1 MLRTA
6 LALTLLAT
14 AVTAQGWPLPPT
26 DTGNLFVSGF
36 GSNNVGEFKK
46 DGTLVRTFT
55 HPTMNQ
61 PRGLAIEGDGT
72 IVVVV
77 QQSSRVLRFA
87 PDGTLVQTITHPDL
101 TSGTGI
107 SRAPN
112 GNWYVGSFSPGRV
125 VIFDSSWNYVSTLTN
140 AAMNGVNCVSFDSNG
155 SGAFAVTAAFTGEVF
170 RFDAQHQLL
179 GTVTHANM
187 ISPMSIASDSAGAR
201 YVSQGGSGRVIKFD
215 SAWNP
220 LLEIGGG
227 TLPAPQGVAIDE
239 NDVLTISSFSGN
251 TVFRYDTA
259 GNQLSTWNLSNVTT
273 GRNMAWQT
281 SAKMIARAG
290 SVGTGVSTDPQ
301 AVLAVSGQA
310 GDGAHRVYLATT
322 DVFDITMQP
331 SAQSVLPPLFVLYAQ
346 LGEPGMAEVVALP
359 FGIGPMA
366 FAPPFAGGAPLTL
379 ANNIGLEQLIGV
391 GVVPAAGAPTTVLSL
406 PGGLGYPLTI
416 TLQGVMMDSAGAGAP
431 AVPFSTTN
439 AVTVVV
445 N

>member
-1 MLRTA
+1 M
-6 LALTLLAT
+6 LLAT
-14 AVTAQGWPLPPT
+14 AATAQGWPLPPS
-26 DTGNLFVSGF
+26 DTGNLFISGF
-36 GSNNVGEFKK
+36 GSHNVGEFLK

-55 HPTMNQ
+55 HSTMIQ
-61 PRGLAIEGDGT
+61 PRGLAVEVDGT

-77 QQSSRVLRFA
+77 QQNARVLRFA

-125 VIFDSSWNYVSTLTN
+125 VIFDASWNYVSTVTN
-140 AAMNGVNCVSFDSNG
+140 AAMNGVNCVSFDSDG

-170 RFDAQHQLL
+170 RFDAQHQLV
-179 GTVTHANM
+179 GTVTHPNM
-187 ISPMSIASDSAGAR
+187 VSPMSIASDSTGAR

-215 SAWNP
+215 AAWNP
-220 LLEIGGG
+220 ILEIGGG
-227 TLPAPQGVAIDE
+227 SLPAPQGVAIDE
-239 NDVLTISSFSGN
+239 NDVLAISTFAGN
-251 TVFRYDTA
+251 AVFLYDTA
-259 GNQLSTWNLSNVTT
+259 GNQLGSWTLTNVLI
-273 GRNMAWQT
+273 GRNIAWQT
-281 SAKMIARAG
+281 SPLMIARAG
-290 SVGTGVSTDPQ
+290 AVGTGVSADPEP
-301 AVLAVSGQA
+301 VLTVSGQT

-322 DVFDITMQP
+322 DVFDITLQP
-331 SAQSVLPPLFVLYAQ
+331 PAQSVLAPLFVLYAQ
-346 LGEPGMAEVVALP
+346 LGEPGLAAVVDLP
-359 FGIGPMA
+359 LGIGPMA
-366 FAPPFAGGAPLTL
+366 FAPPFVGGAPLTL

-391 GVVPAAGAPTTVLSL
+391 GVVPAVAAPTTVLSL

-416 TLQGVMMDSAGAGAP
+416 TLQGVMLDSSGAGAP